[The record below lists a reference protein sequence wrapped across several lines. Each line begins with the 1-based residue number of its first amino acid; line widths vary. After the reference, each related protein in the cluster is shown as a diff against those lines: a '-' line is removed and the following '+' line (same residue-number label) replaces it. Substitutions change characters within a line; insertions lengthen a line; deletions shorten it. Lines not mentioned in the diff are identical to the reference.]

1 MKTETGELIVG
12 AYLKQIEGCDFIEY
26 NARPR
31 GGGIKGLDELDV
43 IGMNFVTKTAYLC
56 EVTTHLLGALYI
68 DNKTTVE
75 KISKKHLKQKEYAE
89 NYLKSFEHIRFMFWS
104 PYVPVGYITNGLA
117 TLPELELIIN
127 KEYTSKINE
136 LKELARTTTNDSG
149 NDFFRAL
156 QILEHL
162 K

>member
-1 MKTETGELIVG
+1 MKTEMGELIVG

-26 NARPR
+26 NVRSR
-31 GGGIKGLDELDV
+31 GGGLKGLDELDV
-43 IGMNFVTKTAYLC
+43 IGLNFVTQTAYLC
-56 EVTTHLLGALYI
+56 EVTTHLLGALYV

-75 KISKKHLKQKEYAE
+75 KINTKHQKQKEYAS
-89 NYLKSFEHIRFMFWS
+89 NYLSNFEYIRYMFWS
-104 PYVPVGYITNGLA
+104 PYVPVGYITTGLA
-117 TLPELELIIN
+117 NISDLELIIN
-127 KEYTSKINE
+127 KEYTNKINE
-136 LKELARTTTNDSG
+136 LRELARKTTNDSG

>member
-1 MKTETGELIVG
+1 MKTEMGELIVG
-12 AYLKQIEGCDFIEY
+12 AYLKQIEGCDFVEY

-43 IGMNFVTKTAYLC
+43 IGMNFATNTAYLC
-56 EVTTHLLGALYI
+56 EVTTHLLGALYV

-75 KISKKHLKQKEYAE
+75 KISSKHLKQKEYAE
-89 NYLKSFEHIRFMFWS
+89 TYLKNFENIRFMFWS
-104 PYVPVGYITNGLA
+104 PYVPIGYITRGLE
-117 TLPELELIIN
+117 TLPDLELIIN

-136 LKELARTTTNDSG
+136 LKFLARKTTNDSG

-156 QILEHL
+156 QIIEHL

>member
-1 MKTETGELIVG
+1 MKTEMGELIVG

-31 GGGIKGLDELDV
+31 GGGLKGLDELDV
-43 IGMNFVTKTAYLC
+43 IGMNFETNTAYLC
-56 EVTTHLLGALYI
+56 EVTTHLLGALYV

-75 KISKKHLKQKEYAE
+75 RIAKKHLRQKDYAE
-89 NYLKSFEHIRFMFWS
+89 TYLKNFKYIRYMFWS
-104 PYVPVGYITNGLA
+104 PYVPVGYITTGLSE
-117 TLPELELIIN
+117 LPDLELIID
-127 KEYTSKINE
+127 KEYTKKIDE
-136 LKELARTTTNDSG
+136 LREIARRTTNDSG

-162 K
+162 R